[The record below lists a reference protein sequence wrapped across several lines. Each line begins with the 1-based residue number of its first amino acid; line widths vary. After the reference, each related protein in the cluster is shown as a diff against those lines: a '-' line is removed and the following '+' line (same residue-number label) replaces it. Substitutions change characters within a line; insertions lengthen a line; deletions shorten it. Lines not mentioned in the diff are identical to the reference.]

1 MESQS
6 KRKLSPISPQ
16 FMKPSDVFKKRKQKQ
31 LSHSSQSPSKVSPA
45 KTCAYSPLKCL
56 ENYANPTASPAKTFS
71 PFRQKR
77 SPKRIRNA
85 FPIKKS
91 SPKGKRKLNFQT
103 ITDTFNVFSI
113 DENANIESTAAH
125 TSATGAANGPHNR
138 DTKQHLIDWTLK
150 TRIRFVSSKAFGFR
164 GSFRATEESAGIS
177 GFVRCLSGQ
186 VGAGGPTDQ
195 PIGAGCAEQTSPQD
209 SMDTSFAA
217 QLHKQCLV
225 WQHPCLP
232 WLTLFPRNENPKPG
246 APVPS
251 KAPTFSI
258 APNTPLADALHT
270 DWCKSVKSL
279 YQLLKAKHCPYF
291 YVCAN
296 SFTVLFRASGV
307 ADSDDIH
314 ALMTPTTT
322 GFRKLLTDDGINFSM
337 PFCDNNTPPVMAD
350 DMTSG
355 FVSINSMSVVSESV
369 DKTPKT
375 PDVCDGGEDNEEP
388 NAWLESL
395 GLSQQDFP
403 SLQSKRKN
411 RCPQNSV
418 SRMKSLVLIKGM
430 SNTQLFLNF
439 LLNTRLCI
447 ANSGPLS
454 GVPPTLLSPTAFH
467 GSALQSL
474 KVKQT
479 VSELTATESYNCLE
493 VMGPI
498 LPNCLNGLV
507 ELLKRTHGSF
517 KGSFATYE
525 PTMAFSAVTVA
536 KEANNTTSKAFAIEN
551 LKDCGL
557 DKQFLAIVCSDESRA
572 QEPISKLVAKNSII
586 LYNHNF

>member
-16 FMKPSDVFKKRKQKQ
+16 FMKPSDVFKKRKHRQ
-31 LSHSSQSPSKVSPA
+31 LFPSPSKRSPL
-45 KTCAYSPLKCL
+45 KTSVYSPLKCL
-56 ENYANPTASPAKTFS
+56 ENYAKPSPQKKTFS

-77 SPKRIRNA
+77 SPKRNQIRNA
-85 FPIKKS
+85 FPIVKK

-103 ITDTFNVFSI
+103 ISDNFNVLSI
-113 DENANIESTAAH
+113 DENANIES
-125 TSATGAANGPHNR
+125 ANCPQNR

-150 TRIRFVSSKAFGFR
+150 TKIRFVSNKAFGFR
-164 GSFRATEESAGIS
+164 GSFRASEESAGIS
-177 GFVRCLSGQ
+177 GFVRCLSNRQ
-186 VGAGGPTDQ
+186 SSNEPNSDQ
-195 PIGAGCAEQTSPQD
+195 SSHD
-209 SMDTSFAA
+209 SMDTSFAS

-225 WQHPCLP
+225 WSHPSLP
-232 WLTLFPRNENPKPG
+232 WLTLFPRTETPRPG
-246 APVPS
+246 TPVAS

-258 APNTPLADALHT
+258 MPNTPLAEALHT

-296 SFTVLFRASGV
+296 SFTALFRASGV

-314 ALMTPTTT
+314 VVMTPTTT
-322 GFRKLLTDDGINFSM
+322 GFRKLLTDDGITFSL
-337 PFCDNNTPPVMAD
+337 PFCDSKTLITD

-355 FVSINSMSVVSESV
+355 FISLNSASVVTESV
-369 DKTPKT
+369 DNNQKSTEIL
-375 PDVCDGGEDNEEP
+375 GEDNEEP

-403 SLQSKRKN
+403 SLQSKRKI
-411 RCPQNSV
+411 RTPQNSI

-439 LLNTRLCI
+439 LLNTRSCI

-454 GVPPTLLSPTAFH
+454 GIPPTLLSPIAFH
-467 GSALQSL
+467 GSTLQSL

-479 VSELTATESYNCLE
+479 VAEVNGSDEPHNCLE
-493 VMGPI
+493 VSGPI
-498 LPNCLNGLV
+498 LPNCMNGLIN
-507 ELLKRTHGSF
+507 LLKESHGSF
-517 KGSFATYE
+517 KASFASYE
-525 PTMAFSAVTVA
+525 PTMAFSAVNVS
-536 KEANNTTSKAFAIEN
+536 KETNTTSKAFAIEN

-557 DKQFLAIVCSDESRA
+557 DKQFLTIVCSDDYRA
-572 QEPISKLVAKNSII
+572 NEPIAKLVAKNSII
-586 LYNHNF
+586 LYNQHF